1 MGGKAQFQLSAFN
14 FLLSPV
20 WDLVILDEAHV
31 VCHLDAQITQSF
43 IRLQPRYRFCMT
55 ATPLP
60 NIVSDLFP
68 LMGWLCVPDWYQGER
83 RNAAWPYAREDLGRF
98 NAAFLSEERDYTQE
112 EINQG
117 RNPRWRGKCTKISPV
132 LSSPARLLKL
142 LKPTMAFI
150 SKQACNPQVVPCE
163 VVDLRVPLGE
173 QQSRLYEYYLDRQ
186 HIEGKSALVKA
197 RKQITILRNICAD
210 PKSEARSQSS
220 EVSNYNPKTVTV
232 LQLLLEC
239 LNRGEQAVVVS
250 ARTGQTDEYYFRL
263 ASAIGEPKLA
273 RIDSTVLPSE
283 HAAEADRFKR
293 GEARVLFMGIRCAR
307 GYSTIA
313 PTWWSPRWSIP
324 TARSTRRAAGS
335 GG

>member
-1 MGGKAQFQLSAFN
+1 MGGKAGFQLSAFN

-31 VCHLDAQITQSF
+31 ACHLDAQITQSF
-43 IRLQPRYRFCMT
+43 IRLQPRYRYAMT

-68 LMGWLCVPDWYQGER
+68 LMGWLCVQDWYQGER
-83 RNAAWPYAREDLGRF
+83 RNAARPYARKDLGRF

-117 RNPRWRGKCTKISPV
+117 RNPRWRGKCTKVSPV

-150 SKQACNPQVVPCE
+150 SKEACNPQVVPCE

-173 QQSRLYEYYLDRQ
+173 QQSRLYEHYLDRR
-186 HIEGKSALVKA
+186 HIEGKNALAKA
-197 RKQITILRNICAD
+197 RRQITLLRNICAD
-210 PKSEARSQSS
+210 PKSEVRSQHS
-220 EVSNYNPKTVTV
+220 EVRCQGTITSNYNPKTVTV
-232 LQLLLEC
+232 LQLVLEC
-239 LNRGEQAVVVS
+239 LQRGEQAVVVS

-263 ASAIGEPKLA
+263 AAAIGEPKLA

-283 HAAEADRFKR
+283 HAMEADRFKR

-307 GYSTIA
+307 SYSLVCPSYCT
-313 PTWWSPRWSIP
+313 
-324 TARSTRRAAGS
+324 
-335 GG
+335 